1 MEKIV
6 IKNEQETAAFGR
18 VLSERLV
25 PGSVVALSGDLGVGK
40 TTLTKAIAAG
50 LGIRSQITSPTFL
63 LLQEYKEG
71 RMPLYHFDVYRLSG
85 SEDMYELG
93 FEDYLFGDGVC
104 VIEWADQIEDLLP
117 PETIRIHIDYGTD
130 EDERIYT
137 VTEGAEAPQ

>member
-6 IKNEQETAAFGR
+6 FKNEQETAAFGR
-18 VLSERLV
+18 ALSERLV

-50 LGIRSQITSPTFL
+50 LGIKSQITSPTFL

-104 VIEWADQIEDLLP
+104 VIEWAGQIEDLLP
-117 PETIRIHIDYGTD
+117 PGTIRIHIDYGTD

-137 VTEGAEAPQ
+137 VTEGEEAPQ

>member
-1 MEKIV
+1 MKKIV

-18 VLSERLV
+18 ALSKRLV
-25 PGSVVALSGDLGVGK
+25 PGSVVALTGDLGAGK
-40 TTLTKAIAAG
+40 TTLTKAIASG
-50 LGIRSQITSPTFL
+50 LGIKSQITSPTFL

-117 PETIRIHIDYGTD
+117 PGTIHIHIGYGD
-130 EDERIYT
+130 AEDERVYT
-137 VTEGAEAPQ
+137 VTEKEKEPQ